1 MNKDQFWKTVTST
14 MRSAQP
20 KSIILIDEPRQQ
32 VVNLGNDE
40 RVIRS
45 ALEEA
50 RYQAYVRSVPSGGG
64 FFEEIQFKPVRS
76 TRSRPIVKKRKR
88 K

>member
-1 MNKDQFWKTVTST
+1 

-20 KSIILIDEPRQQ
+20 KSIILIDEPHQQ

-40 RVIRS
+40 KLIRS
-45 ALEEA
+45 ALTQL
-50 RYQAYVRSVPSGGG
+50 RYDAYARSVPSGGG
-64 FFEEIQFKPVRS
+64 LFEEIQTGPVRS
-76 TRSRPIVKKRKR
+76 IRSRPIKKKRKA